1 MPLKVIGA
9 GLGRTGTLSL
19 KAALEQLGFTRCYHM
34 TDVLAHL
41 EHAAVWDAAARGE
54 SVDWEA
60 LFQGYQATVDWP
72 GCNFY
77 EQFIERYP
85 DAKVILTVRDPER
98 WYESAR
104 QTIYYVRH
112 AFPSWTR
119 LLIPRMRRFIR
130 MLDRLIWDGM
140 FHDRFED
147 KPFAID
153 VFNRFNGQVRRTVPA
168 ERLLVYEVQ
177 QGWGPLCAFLG
188 VPVPEGKP
196 FPHLNDTVEFR
207 SRIQRTAQILR
218 AVGYAIVAV
227 LTVIL
232 ASLAS
237 KFIWR

>member
-1 MPLKVIGA
+1 MCSPISSTPRSGTRPRAASLSIGRLCSRA
-9 GLGRTGTLSL
+9 IRRPSIGP
-19 KAALEQLGFTRCYHM
+19 AATS
-34 TDVLAHL
+34 T
-41 EHAAVWDAAARGE
+41 
-54 SVDWEA
+54 S
-60 LFQGYQATVDWP
+60 
-72 GCNFY
+72 NSSK
-77 EQFIERYP
+77 RYP

-153 VFNRFNGQVRRTVPA
+153 VFNRFNEQVRHTVPA

-177 QGWGPLCAFLG
+177 EGWGPLCAFLG

-207 SRIQRTAQILR
+207 SRIQRTARILR
-218 AVGYAIVAV
+218 TVGYAVVAA

-232 ASLAS
+232 AWLAS
-237 KFIWR
+237 KFIW